1 MSEKTFQNYVYCI
14 LICLLIVNKMT
25 VHNQRVQIEIIM
37 NSNKIYYIY
46 LQIINDPLNKR
57 LCILLK

>member
-14 LICLLIVNKMT
+14 LICLLIVKKMT

>member
-14 LICLLIVNKMT
+14 LICLLIVKKMT

-46 LQIINDPLNKR
+46 LQIINDPLYKD
-57 LCILLK
+57 L